1 MQFNPENFDVNYVI
15 NEIMNIKRGK
25 YVFSGKRAG
34 KHLKASSHTAI
45 IRFLQYHLRLFLD
58 SMFRSQLAGKRR
70 MKMHFS
76 RKLCIILCRWW
87 RQYTLLPWP
96 DNMALLTTTFL
107 TGNEER
113 QRLMRRNI
121 VRYVLLSYCMA
132 TRAVSFRKSWSQT

>member
-58 SMFRSQLAGKRR
+58 SMFRSLLDGKR
-70 MKMHFS
+70 MKLHFS
-76 RKLCIILCRWW
+76 GKLCII
-87 RQYTLLPWP
+87 YAGGGDNTLYCHGQIIWP
-96 DNMALLTTTFL
+96 
-107 TGNEER
+107 
-113 QRLMRRNI
+113 
-121 VRYVLLSYCMA
+121 Y
-132 TRAVSFRKSWSQT
+132 